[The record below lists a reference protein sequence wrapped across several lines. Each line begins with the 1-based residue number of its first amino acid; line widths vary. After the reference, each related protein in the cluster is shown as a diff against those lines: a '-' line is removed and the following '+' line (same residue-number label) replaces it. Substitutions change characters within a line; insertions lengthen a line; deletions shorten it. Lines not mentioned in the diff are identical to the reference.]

1 MFKFGERSEKNLTG
15 VNPLLVAVAR
25 RALELSAKD
34 FAITE
39 GLRSAE
45 RQGELLRA
53 GATKVKHS
61 KHQDGK
67 AVDVYPIGADWNK
80 PDQWLPVLDAFHRA
94 GEQLNVPLRFGRTW
108 TDNPHDKAASFCDAC
123 HIELN

>member
-1 MFKFGERSEKNLTG
+1 MFKFGERSEKKLIG
-15 VNPLLVAVAR
+15 VDPLLVAVTR
-25 RALELSAKD
+25 RALELSSRD
-34 FAITE
+34 FAVIE

-67 AVDVYPIGADWNK
+67 AVDVLPVGADWNK
-80 PDQWLPVLDAFHRA
+80 PQEWLPVLDAFWRA
-94 GEQLNVPLRFGRTW
+94 GEQLNVPLRFGYTW
-108 TDNPHDKAASFCDAC
+108 TDNPHDAPAKFCDAV
-123 HIELN
+123 HIEIN